1 MINKKNINFVLSK
14 ENLTIIFFVVIFVI
28 GLVSFKDF
36 NLYGDEPVHQWI
48 GSIYYAHIKE
58 LIFNFNP
65 DNQYLDEI
73 KKLSTHEYFFRWVKY
88 GIFFDLITGFF
99 KDIFNIKTTKALFE
113 LRHFVNFSFF
123 FISLIFFFKIINLR
137 FDNFFLSILSVV
149 LLFFSPRIFA
159 GSFYNSKDLLFLS
172 FSIIN
177 VYFALKFIDK
187 QNINN
192 LILFSLSSGILL
204 NIRIMGLIFLLL
216 TFSIILFEVL
226 EKENLFIGR
235 LKNIFFSTFLTFFIA
250 ILFWPYFW
258 FDPLNN
264 FFHYIDFLKELS
276 VFTNLYLGEIILS
289 DQMPWHYLLVW
300 ISITVPTAILFLSI
314 LGLITIFLKICK
326 NILQIDKNN
335 ELWFSTSE
343 RSDFFIFFLFFVPV
357 LAAQIYKHKY
367 DGWTH
372 LYFIYPFMIYYVVYI
387 LDFFKTLNYK
397 LFLVVIFFTI
407 VNIAININWI
417 IKYHPHQYAYFNYL
431 GKVINKKFDLDLKS
445 LSVRSSLEYILNNSN
460 EEIIKVSGLG
470 NTWIEGSAS
479 ILGEQSQKKFMFVD
493 PKEANYLITTFK
505 PMTGKKIIIDTD
517 KFSKYYDLVID
528 NNIVS
533 SIYKRKIK

>member
-14 ENLTIIFFVVIFVI
+14 ENLTIIFFAVIFLI

-36 NLYGDEPVHQWI
+36 NLSGDEPVHQWI

-73 KKLSTHEYFFRWVKY
+73 KNLSTHEYFFRWVKY

-99 KDIFNIKTTKALFE
+99 KDIFNIKTTKALYE

-137 FDNFFLSILSVV
+137 FNNFFLSILSVV

-187 QNINN
+187 QNIYN

-204 NIRIMGLIFLLL
+204 NIRIMGLIFILL

-226 EKENLFIGR
+226 EKEKLFIDR
-235 LKNIFFSTFLTFFIA
+235 LKKIFFATFLTFFIA

-258 FDPLNN
+258 FDPLKN

-300 ISITVPTAILFLSI
+300 ISITVPTTILFLSI
-314 LGLITIFLKICK
+314 FGLITIFLKICK

-343 RSDFFIFFLFFVPV
+343 RSDFFIFFLVFAPV
-357 LAAQIYKHKY
+357 LAAQIYKHSY

-372 LYFIYPFMIYYVVYI
+372 FYFIYPFMIYYVVYI

-397 LFLVVIFFTI
+397 LFLVIIFFII

-431 GKVINKKFDLDLKS
+431 GKVIDKKFDLDLKS
-445 LSVRSSLEYILNNSN
+445 LSVRSSLEHILNNSN

-479 ILGEQSQKKFMFVD
+479 ILDDQSQKKFMFVD
-493 PKEANYLITTFK
+493 PKEADYLITTFK